1 MLRAFPECDESRK
14 DKSSW
19 EAILQLPECSMP
31 PDERPELTQ
40 YELSA
45 HSIYENTAIRDPS
58 ESAAHL
64 SRNPAGN

>member
-19 EAILQLPECSMP
+19 EAILQPPECSMP
-31 PDERPELTQ
+31 PDERPELPQ

-45 HSIYENTAIRDPS
+45 QSIY
-58 ESAAHL
+58 
-64 SRNPAGN
+64 